1 MLKVLKK
8 KFRVHSITGRITN
21 KVMLKAFKA
30 VKKNRGAAGIDKESI
45 AMFESNLE
53 ENLAALKRELK
64 SGTYIP
70 IPLRRVY
77 IPKSPS
83 QFRPLGIPAVRC
95 RIAQEVVRYLIT
107 PIFERIFHDN
117 SHGFRKYHSCHS
129 AVKQLL
135 EYYEQGYWVLVDADI
150 KGFFDNIAH
159 KLIIDLVASEIS
171 DGNILSIVKKF
182 LQAGVMEDGKIL
194 PTRKGTPQGGNIS
207 PLLANIVLN
216 HFDWIMEK
224 HGLKFVRYADD
235 FIILCKSKFQAE
247 KALLEV
253 KKCIEGDLNL
263 TLHPEKTKIVTFGQG
278 FEFLGYYI
286 SARTIRMSPK
296 AEKRFKD
303 KVREIFR
310 RSHNLETKVI
320 SKANSVIRGTVNYF
334 WAEYTTYFRQFTEL
348 DKWIRK
354 RLRCMKFKRIWRT
367 DNIRLK
373 NRHIKRMGLISCREL
388 CLAKG

>member
-21 KVMLKAFKA
+21 KVMRKAFKA
-30 VKKNRGAAGIDKESI
+30 VKKNRGAAGIDKQSI

-53 ENLAALKRELK
+53 ENLAALKHELK

-95 RIAQEVVRYLIT
+95 RIAQEVIRYLIT

-117 SHGFRKYHSCHS
+117 SHGFRKHHSCHL

-135 EYYEQGYWVLVDADI
+135 EYYEQGYCVVVDADI

-159 KLIIDLVASEIS
+159 KLIMDLVASEIS

-303 KVREIFR
+303 KMREIFR

-320 SKANSVIRGTVNYF
+320 TRANSVIRGTVNYF

-354 RLRCMKFKRIWRT
+354 RLRCMKFKRIWKT
-367 DNIRLK
+367 DNKRCK
-373 NRHIKRMGLISCREL
+373 NKYIKRMGLISCREL
-388 CLAKG
+388 CKAKG

>member
-1 MLKVLKK
+1 MLKVFKK
-8 KFRVHSITGRITN
+8 KFRVHSITGRITR

-30 VKKNRGAAGIDKESI
+30 VKKNRGAAGIDKISI

-53 ENLAALKRELK
+53 ENLAALKSELK

-95 RIAQEVVRYLIT
+95 RVAQEVIRYLIN
-107 PIFERIFHDN
+107 PIFERIFHDS
-117 SHGFRKYHSCHS
+117 SHGFRKYHSCHL
-129 AVKQLL
+129 AIKELV
-135 EYYEQGYWVLVDADI
+135 EYYRQGYWVVVDADI
-150 KGFFDNIAH
+150 KGFFDNISH
-159 KLIIDLVASEIS
+159 KLIMALLESEIS
-171 DGNILSIVKKF
+171 DGNILNIIKKF
-182 LQAGVMEDGKIL
+182 LQAGVMEDGKIM

-224 HGLKFVRYADD
+224 YGFKFVRYADD
-235 FIILCKSKFQAE
+235 FIILCKSKYQAE
-247 KALLEV
+247 KALHEV
-253 KKCIEGDLNL
+253 KKCIEGDLSL

-278 FEFLGYYI
+278 FEFLGHYI

-296 AEKRFKD
+296 AEKRFRD
-303 KVREIFR
+303 KVRAILR
-310 RSHNLETKVI
+310 RSHNLDAKVI
-320 SKANSVIRGTVNYF
+320 ERVNMVIRGTVNYF
-334 WAEYTTYFRQFTEL
+334 WAEYTTSLRRFTIL

-354 RLRCMKFKRIWRT
+354 RIRCMKFKRIWMS
-367 DNIRLK
+367 DNRRLK
-373 NRHIKRMGLISCREL
+373 NRYIKRMGLISCKEL